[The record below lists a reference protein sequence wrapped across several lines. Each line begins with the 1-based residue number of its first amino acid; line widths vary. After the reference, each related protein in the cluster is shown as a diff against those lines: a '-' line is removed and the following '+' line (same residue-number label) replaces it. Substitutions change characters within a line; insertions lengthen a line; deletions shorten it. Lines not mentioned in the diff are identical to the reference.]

1 MLCHGFMLDSFMFI
15 YILFWVF
22 FFFSFFTCFIM
33 EYLSSLG
40 LFDMYSFFVWTIV
53 FLVMVIYGPVF
64 ILCTCTAYLCILST
78 LYQIDDI
85 LSN

>member
-1 MLCHGFMLDSFMFI
+1 
-15 YILFWVF
+15 
-22 FFFSFFTCFIM
+22 M